1 MPGGPNQDTISQSS
15 DMSEY
20 QQTSISLLRA
30 QLKVGQYAQSL
41 FNSFIIMYHV
51 SEIRSFDSY
60 SYLHPI
66 LQLVTHERDML
77 KKDCKRISLE
87 RDGAY
92 KHLSLTTAAAAHAAS
107 QVASHGPK
115 PSSQQPTSAP
125 SASMDHESSQG
136 AHSSK
141 SGHQL
146 MALPPHHHHRTAS
159 DTGTAAP
166 SPSSINSANIKT
178 GRTML
183 IV

>member
-1 MPGGPNQDTISQSS
+1 MLNHPLIHLFYNFLELPLTIYYVS
-15 DMSEY
+15 D
-20 QQTSISLLRA
+20 
-30 QLKVGQYAQSL
+30 
-41 FNSFIIMYHV
+41 
-51 SEIRSFDSY
+51 
-60 SYLHPI
+60 I

-115 PSSQQPTSAP
+115 PSSQQPTSAV

-178 GRTML
+178 GRTIL
-183 IV
+183 II

>member
-1 MPGGPNQDTISQSS
+1 M
-15 DMSEY
+15 
-20 QQTSISLLRA
+20 
-30 QLKVGQYAQSL
+30 
-41 FNSFIIMYHV
+41 
-51 SEIRSFDSY
+51 
-60 SYLHPI
+60 
-66 LQLVTHERDML
+66 QLVTHERDML